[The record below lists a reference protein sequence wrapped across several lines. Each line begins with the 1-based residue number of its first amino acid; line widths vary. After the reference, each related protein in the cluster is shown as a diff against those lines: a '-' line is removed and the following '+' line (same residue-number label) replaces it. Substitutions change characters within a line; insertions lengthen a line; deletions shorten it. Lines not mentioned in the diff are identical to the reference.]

1 MIKVFFV
8 CLLLRSGWKI
18 IRKKKKTVS
27 CQCEFRTCAV
37 VSGAKMRTKAL
48 GIRVWGC
55 FVCFVF
61 VWLTNYF
68 FLNFQLNIVPCGIKN
83 QLGCRLVLLLLWQ
96 EKNSIKKQKK
106 TGLEVQSNNQQRKRG
121 DIPSDDNLNE
131 RSGHVLV
138 EFEFIFFCP
147 FASLRSRL
155 KSNNSKKKQ

>member
-68 FLNFQLNIVPCGIKN
+68 FF
-83 QLGCRLVLLLLWQ
+83 
-96 EKNSIKKQKK
+96 
-106 TGLEVQSNNQQRKRG
+106 
-121 DIPSDDNLNE
+121 
-131 RSGHVLV
+131 
-138 EFEFIFFCP
+138 
-147 FASLRSRL
+147 
-155 KSNNSKKKQ
+155 